1 MKFFILDDDI
11 NFLNY
16 VKNKITV
23 FCKNKNIN
31 VELLCNTC
39 IPKNISDDIDAYFLD
54 VEIYN
59 DTTFNFVDKIKNK
72 NQFVPI
78 IFFSNYDYYVNKS
91 VKYFIFD
98 FIRKSYFEDEFGDTL
113 KRLTSYLDINQK
125 KIIINNNR
133 TITCIKLNEIFYIEA
148 YSHNCIVHTMDNMY
162 SFNKGIKE
170 ILNSNISKLLKI
182 HRSYYIN
189 PKHVSSF
196 SSNEVILK
204 NNISLPIGKKYKNN
218 LKNEILKILLN

>member
-23 FCKNKNIN
+23 FYKNKNIN

-162 SFNKGIKE
+162 SFN
-170 ILNSNISKLLKI
+170 SNISKLLKI

-218 LKNEILKILLN
+218 LKNEILKIL

>member
-218 LKNEILKILLN
+218 LKNEILKIL

>member
-23 FCKNKNIN
+23 FYKNKNIN

-218 LKNEILKILLN
+218 LKNEILKIL

>member
-23 FCKNKNIN
+23 FYKNKNIN

-98 FIRKSYFEDEFGDTL
+98 FIRKSYFEDEFDDTL

-170 ILNSNISKLLKI
+170 ILNNNISKLLKI

-189 PKHVSSF
+189 PNHVSSF

-218 LKNEILKILLN
+218 LKNEILKIL

>member
-23 FCKNKNIN
+23 FYKNKNIN